1 MSSVFVQIGQ
11 GGNQLGETF
20 FNTVLRPED
29 IKRNRRC
36 PAFQFLDNKLRS
48 VNVDSERK
56 VINQLKKNPLLRDEN
71 LICGLKGCGSNW
83 AMGYYDS
90 KCNLL
95 AESLKI
101 IQKESEKCEYFSG
114 IVILHSISGGTGSG
128 FGSSLVKALRD
139 EFPQQYILSCAIL
152 PYSSGET
159 PLQHYNNILSLS
171 SLQKYADGVVI
182 LPNDTFLPT
191 ALHKNSGSSTN
202 VQCSLKDVN
211 EEMSLALSGL
221 LYPTDTLASAN
232 GYSLGRE
239 PWELLQQLCPLPS
252 LKFISIVHQQKRYST
267 WKQCV
272 NLLQRSFSISGLKFK
287 STANVLV
294 GRGENE
300 AYDFSQY
307 VCKQQKQTERLLS
320 CVQWVP
326 DPVVYWT
333 ANSHLPGEKSSTLT
347 AASNHGR
354 ITHWLQMAL
363 DKAKAMYTA
372 KAYLH
377 WYWKYGADK
386 SDFEKAFEATEI
398 IIENYREMAC
408 MT

>member
-90 KCNLL
+90 NCNLL

-114 IVILHSISGGTGSG
+114 IVILHSISGGTGS
-128 FGSSLVKALRD
+128 VER
-139 EFPQQYILSCAIL
+139 I
-152 PYSSGET
+152 
-159 PLQHYNNILSLS
+159 HYNTITTYCLFPVCKNMQMELHLSICKWLQPWKRTMGTPSTTLS
-171 SLQKYADGVVI
+171 SSKFKIY
-182 LPNDTFLPT
+182 FYC
-191 ALHKNSGSSTN
+191 SSTEKIFYMET
-202 VQCSLKDVN
+202 VS
-211 EEMSLALSGL
+211 
-221 LYPTDTLASAN
+221 
-232 GYSLGRE
+232 
-239 PWELLQQLCPLPS
+239 
-252 LKFISIVHQQKRYST
+252 
-267 WKQCV
+267 
-272 NLLQRSFSISGLKFK
+272 
-287 STANVLV
+287 NVLV

-307 VCKQQKQTERLLS
+307 VCKQQKQTERLLT

-354 ITHWLQMAL
+354 VTHWLQMAL

-398 IIENYREMAC
+398 IIENYREVAC